1 MGLQML
7 ESVMRREWG
16 NGAHAVGQK
25 AVGKGGIL
33 HFSCRCNSEK
43 GGKGKQMKNDMA
55 GFYPPLRSRK
65 GDVQMPVII
74 YHSKCPNGY
83 YRRRKKIPQAR
94 WKP

>member
-1 MGLQML
+1 
-7 ESVMRREWG
+7 
-16 NGAHAVGQK
+16 
-25 AVGKGGIL
+25 
-33 HFSCRCNSEK
+33 
-43 GGKGKQMKNDMA
+43 MKNDMA

-94 WKP
+94 WKPYEAACIE